1 MEAKKFRDLERLYKD
16 LKERHASG
24 EVSAEDMKSE
34 LKKMMLRDDENRF
47 WMLGGKTG
55 GWYMYDGSAWNSAD
69 PYEHEATPL
78 VLQPEAAAIE
88 KPRPAAAGKEEA
100 VAEKPETLCRFC
112 HSRMDE
118 HDAYCRFCGASPKA
132 GTTKPERRP
141 PSDEIHIRAVRV
153 FSLVIFLGGLGLVL
167 GVVFGA
173 SFGIFNLLGDLIYQ
187 FPVML
192 QEMRGKFLGGLFFG
206 ALGGIAGFLAF
217 AVLGALLGLLFNAL
231 TFVFSG
237 LRFKIK
243 S

>member
-1 MEAKKFRDLERLYKD
+1 M
-16 LKERHASG
+16 
-24 EVSAEDMKSE
+24 
-34 LKKMMLRDDENRF
+34 
-47 WMLGGKTG
+47 
-55 GWYMYDGSAWNSAD
+55 
-69 PYEHEATPL
+69 
-78 VLQPEAAAIE
+78 
-88 KPRPAAAGKEEA
+88 
-100 VAEKPETLCRFC
+100 
-112 HSRMDE
+112 
-118 HDAYCRFCGASPKA
+118 
-132 GTTKPERRP
+132 
-141 PSDEIHIRAVRV
+141 RV

-173 SFGIFNLLGDLIYQ
+173 SFGIFNMLGDLIYQ